1 MRSRISYPVL
11 IVIVLAAA
19 SALALPSMAEPG
31 SNVQVQPQVAAARE
45 VVTSSGLRYSDLRI
59 GQGEEAVP
67 GKIVEVQY
75 TGWLQGG
82 KHFDTCRER
91 DLPFTFRL
99 GAGDAIKGWDQGLI
113 GMKVG
118 GKRRLVIPPELGFG
132 KKGVGGVVPPD
143 AVLYYEFELLAVR

>member
-1 MRSRISYPVL
+1 VRSRISYPTL
-11 IVIVLAAA
+11 IFTVLAAA
-19 SALALPSMAEPG
+19 GVSALPSLAEPG
-31 SNVQVQPQVAAARE
+31 RVQPQAAAARE
-45 VVTSSGLRYSDLRI
+45 VVTSSGLRYADLKI

-75 TGWLQGG
+75 TGWLKDGT
-82 KHFDTCRER
+82 HFDTCRER
-91 DLPFTFRL
+91 GLPFTFRL

-118 GKRRLVIPPELGFG
+118 GKRRLVIPPQLGFG

-143 AVLYYEFELLAVR
+143 SVLFYEFELLAVR

>member
-1 MRSRISYPVL
+1 MRSRISYPAPIL
-11 IVIVLAAA
+11 IFLAAA
-19 SALALPSMAEPG
+19 GALALPSLAEPG
-31 SNVQVQPQVAAARE
+31 RSQTQIAAARE
-45 VVTSSGLRYSDLRI
+45 VVTSSGLRYADLKV

-75 TGWLQGG
+75 TGRLKDGTP
-82 KHFDTCRER
+82 FDTCRER
-91 DLPFTFRL
+91 GLPFTFRL

-143 AVLYYEFELLAVR
+143 AVLFYEFELLAVR

>member
-1 MRSRISYPVL
+1 MRSRISYPTL
-11 IVIVLAAA
+11 IVTFLAAA
-19 SALALPSMAEPG
+19 GASPLPSLAEPG
-31 SNVQVQPQVAAARE
+31 KGRPQIVTARE
-45 VVTSSGLRYSDLRI
+45 VVTPSGLRYADLKV

-75 TGWLQGG
+75 TGWLEGG
-82 KHFDTCRER
+82 RHFDTCRER

-99 GAGDAIKGWDQGLI
+99 GAGDGIKGWDQGLI

-143 AVLYYEFELLAVR
+143 AVLYYEFELVGVR

>member
-1 MRSRISYPVL
+1 MRSRISSPTL
-11 IVIVLAAA
+11 IVTLLAASGA
-19 SALALPSMAEPG
+19 SSLPSLAEPG
-31 SNVQVQPQVAAARE
+31 RSQSQAVAARE
-45 VVTSSGLRYSDLRI
+45 VVTPSGLRYSDLKV
-59 GQGEEAVP
+59 GEGEEAVP

-75 TGWLQGG
+75 TGRLKDGTP
-82 KHFDTCRER
+82 FDTCRER

-132 KKGVGGVVPPD
+132 KKGVGGVVPPG
-143 AVLYYEFELLAVR
+143 AVLYYEFELLGVR